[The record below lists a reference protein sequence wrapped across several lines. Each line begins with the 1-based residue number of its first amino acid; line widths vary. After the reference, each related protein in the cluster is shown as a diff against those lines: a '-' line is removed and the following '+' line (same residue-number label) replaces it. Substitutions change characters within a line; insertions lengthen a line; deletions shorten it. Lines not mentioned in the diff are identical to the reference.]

1 MSRLVLYNYWRSGPS
16 YRVRMALALKGVAY
30 EYVGINLLADEQ
42 RSPAHGARHP
52 LHLVPSLQVPDGRM
66 LTQSPA
72 ILEWL
77 EETYPDPPLL
87 PGDAWARAQIRAMAA
102 LIGCDIHPLQ
112 NLRVLKYLE
121 TECQQD
127 PSQRSAWCRR
137 WIVDGFAALE
147 TLIAQGRPGRFAW
160 GDAPS
165 LVDVYLLPQMLSAR
179 RFQVDLSLYPALC
192 AIEEAALAHP
202 AIASAHPDRQPD
214 AAK

>member
-1 MSRLVLYNYWRSGPS
+1 MSGLVLYNYWRSGPS
-16 YRVRMALALKGVAY
+16 YRVRMALALKGISY
-30 EYVGINLLADEQ
+30 TYVGVNLLADEQ
-42 RSPAHGARHP
+42 LSPAHRARHP
-52 LHLVPSLQVPDGRM
+52 LHLVPSLQLPDGRM

-121 TECQQD
+121 TECHLD
-127 PSQRSAWCRR
+127 PVQRLAWGKR

-147 TLIAQGRPGRFAW
+147 TLIGQNRPGRFAW

-165 LVDVYLLPQMLSAR
+165 LVDLYLLPQMLSAR
-179 RFQVDLSLYPALC
+179 RFQVDVRTYPVLC
-192 AIEEAALAHP
+192 TIEETALAHP

-214 AAK
+214 AVS